1 MTAVPSS
8 NVPLLWIVDTGLMA
22 TNAIIWLLWLLP
34 QSIGQPYH
42 IPKACRYVDSWCV
55 VASGTLLGRL
65 LRDYQWPEGSW
76 NRLLG
81 DRWIPVY
88 LYPQVTGLVMS
99 QTHHQLPWT
108 FLLSSS
114 ILSQFQMLKY
124 TKLQVRK
131 IFKDMEK
138 KKNNKESP
146 GNGCFLC
153 CLSHSENR
161 PGHKRTRMDDW
172 DLPSSC
178 RDVKSRRCEDLTSG
192 DRSLALSFQMGSSCL

>member
-138 KKNNKESP
+138 KKITRRVQAMAVFSAVFHTVKIAQATKGP
-146 GNGCFLC
+146 GWMTGISQAPVVMSNP
-153 CLSHSENR
+153 E
-161 PGHKRTRMDDW
+161 
-172 DLPSSC
+172 
-178 RDVKSRRCEDLTSG
+178 DVRIWPLVTG
-192 DRSLALSFQMGSSCL
+192 V